1 MLNSL
6 KVSLVQQ
13 LKQFKMKRETDN
25 KHIAIVST
33 IEDNWGGSEELWAK
47 STPYFQIE
55 NYSISVLKRNV
66 DFKHKRVVELQNKG
80 IKFIAL
86 SNTYNRLHK
95 LCINGYYRIRRS
107 YYTSHSY
114 AFENFLKKKKPS
126 VVIIS
131 QGVNF
136 DGLYY
141 GLLCMKHSI
150 KYIIIC
156 HKAVDF
162 YWPPKDERKY
172 MIDVYK
178 SALKCYFVSNH
189 NQNLTEEQFGFRFDN
204 AKVIRNPIK
213 LKQSPLDYP
222 STDEGFKLVMIG
234 RLYILDKG
242 HDILLRILA
251 KDKWK
256 IRDIHLSIVGDGPD
270 YEGLKSMASLLNIKK
285 LDFLGFQDN
294 IEQIWLDHHALV
306 IPSRSEGLPLV
317 VVEAMAVG
325 RTVIATYAGGTQE
338 LIQNGVT
345 GYIGDAT
352 EKGFEDTL
360 EKAWSNRNNWKTI
373 GLAASKFIKK
383 EIKPNPEIDFV
394 KEVISLIHE

>member
-1 MLNSL
+1 
-6 KVSLVQQ
+6 
-13 LKQFKMKRETDN
+13 MKRETDN

-114 AFENFLKKKKPS
+114 AFKNFLKKKKPS

-189 NQNLTEEQFGFRFDN
+189 NQNLTEEQFGFRFKN
-204 AKVIRNPIK
+204 AKIVRNPMKIK
-213 LKQSPLDYP
+213 PEPLIYP
-222 STDEGFKLVMIG
+222 STKEGFKLVMIG
-234 RLYILDKG
+234 RLFVIDKG
-242 HDILLRILA
+242 HDILLRVLA
-251 KDKWK
+251 KEKWK
-256 IRDIHLSIVGDGPD
+256 KRKLSLSIVGTGPD
-270 YEGLKSMASLLNIKK
+270 FKGLKAMASLLKCENIE
-285 LDFLGFQDN
+285 FLGFQEN
-294 IEQIWLDHHALV
+294 VKKIWSNHHALA

-317 VVEAMAVG
+317 VIEAMAAG

-338 LIQNGVT
+338 LIQDGVT

-352 EKGFEDTL
+352 EKGFEYTL
-360 EKAWSNRNNWKTI
+360 EKAWSNRNNWKTM

-383 EIKPNPEIDFV
+383 EIKPNPEIDFAQQ
-394 KEVISLIHE
+394 VISLIHE